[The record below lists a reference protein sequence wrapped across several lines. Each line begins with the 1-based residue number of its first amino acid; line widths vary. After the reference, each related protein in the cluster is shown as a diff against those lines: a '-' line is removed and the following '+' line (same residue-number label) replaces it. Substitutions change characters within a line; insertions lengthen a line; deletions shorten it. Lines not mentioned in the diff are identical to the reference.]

1 MTINDRIFELV
12 KKRKITQAQLANAL
26 AITQSTVATWKQRG
40 TIPPMSYT
48 FKLAEILD
56 TSAEYLITGEEPA
69 KEHYSEDERSLVA
82 TYRKTNQPG
91 RLRIL
96 EYAKDMAQLHPDQGQ
111 DQESLS
117 ISKIS

>member
-1 MTINDRIFELV
+1 MTITERLFQEMEKKGV
-12 KKRKITQAQLANAL
+12 KQKKIAEKLGIRQGVVAN
-26 AITQSTVATWKQRG
+26 WKMRG
-40 TIPPMSYT
+40 TTPPLEYALE
-48 FKLAEILD
+48 LAKILD
-56 TSAEYLITGEEPA
+56 TSIEYLITGEEPIR
-69 KEHYSEDERSLVA
+69 EYYSEDERSLIT
-82 TYRKTNQPG
+82 TYRKTDQPG